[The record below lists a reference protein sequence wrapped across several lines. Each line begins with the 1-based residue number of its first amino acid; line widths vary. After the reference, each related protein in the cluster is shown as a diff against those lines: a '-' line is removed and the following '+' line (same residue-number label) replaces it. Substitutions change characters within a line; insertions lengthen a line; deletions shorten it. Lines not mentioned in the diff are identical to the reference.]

1 MNSPCPHP
9 GSELEPLARI
19 IGTQSPSCLC
29 KACGALLSDPS
40 HQTWERELS
49 LRIFYQSQN

>member
-29 KACGALLSDPS
+29 KACGTILSDPS

-49 LRIFYQSQN
+49 LRMFYESQN